1 MKHEVLTQIAEK
13 YGTPV
18 YVYDKSVIVN
28 QYRRLDAS
36 VEFSPKK
43 IYYASKANSNI
54 AILNVFRDLGCS
66 IDVVSPGELFLA
78 LKAGFN
84 PSQILFT
91 GNNLAVS
98 EMEYAVEHNVLMTVD
113 SLSQM
118 ETYGKINPGSS
129 VCVRI
134 NPNLGAGHHR
144 HVITGGLQSKFGI
157 YYTEINRIRREAE
170 KHNLK
175 IIGIHMHIGSGIL
188 EYRLL
193 LKGISSLLDVAAH
206 FAEVEFIDIGGGLGI
221 PYRSEESPLNL
232 EEFGREL
239 TSLVRKWVRMN
250 KEITL
255 VLEPGRFLVAESG
268 VLLTRVTAVK
278 HNPKYT
284 FVGVDT
290 GFNHFMRPAVYDAYH
305 EIQLINNDSRKREI
319 VTVCGNICESG
330 DIFAKKRDLPHLGEG
345 DLLAIENV
353 GAYGFSMASQYNAR
367 ALPAEVL
374 VDNGNIILIRKRGT
388 FKDFLLN
395 QVYEVDTHE

>member
-1 MKHEVLTQIAEK
+1 MNHDILTQIAER
-13 YGTPV
+13 YSTPV
-18 YVYDKSVIVN
+18 YVYDKAVIVKK
-28 QYRRLDAS
+28 YRRLNAAIG
-36 VEFSPKK
+36 FSPKK

-54 AILNVFRDLGCS
+54 AILKLFRDLGCS
-66 IDVVSPGELFLA
+66 VDVVSPGELFLA
-78 LKAGFN
+78 LKAGFK

-91 GNNLAVS
+91 GNNLTVS
-98 EMEYAVEHNVLMTVD
+98 EMEYAVANNVLMTVD

-118 ETYGKINPGSS
+118 ETYGKINPGSN

-134 NPNLGAGHHR
+134 NPNLGAGHHK

-157 YYTEINRIRREAE
+157 YYTEINEIKRKAE
-170 KHNLK
+170 KFDLK
-175 IIGIHMHIGSGIL
+175 IIGVHMHIGSGIL
-188 EYRLL
+188 EYALL
-193 LKGISSLLDVAAH
+193 LKGISSLLEVAAH
-206 FAEVEFIDIGGGLGI
+206 FAEVQFIDIGGGLGI
-221 PYRSEESPLNL
+221 PYRSKESPLNL

-239 TSLVRKWVRMN
+239 TSLVRKWVKVN

-278 HNPKYT
+278 RNPKYT

-290 GFNHFMRPAVYDAYH
+290 GFNHLMRPAVYDAYH
-305 EIQLINNDSRKREI
+305 EIQLINNDSRKMEI

-330 DIFAKKRDLPHLGEG
+330 DVFAKKRDLPQLREG
-345 DLLAIENV
+345 DLLGIENV

-367 ALPAEVL
+367 VLPAEVL
-374 VDNGNIILIRKRGT
+374 VDNKNIILIRKRGT
-388 FKDFLLN
+388 FKDLLLN